1 MNAPSRKRSW
11 KSIWTPSASSRPYAC
26 PTRPV
31 RTRLAAMA
39 RDVDERKK
47 RKALRKLR
55 KAAMLAEQGL
65 GPPLSDWE
73 KQFLEE
79 VEERIEKF
87 GSAFHDLEKGQSDEA
102 LSALQH
108 VKLREID
115 KKARGKS
122 KSGFG
127 SKGGFKRKP
136 SPRVRQIDED
146 LETPAPE
153 PAPRPRPNKPQLV
166 RASDLKS
173 DPEAAPMP
181 SISAQAKPKRP
192 PQLKVIRGGADKT

>member
-1 MNAPSRKRSW
+1 MP
-11 KSIWTPSASSRPYAC
+11 
-26 PTRPV
+26 
-31 RTRLAAMA
+31 

-65 GPPLSDWE
+65 GPPLSEWE

-87 GSAFHDLEKGQSDEA
+87 GSAFHDLDKGGSDEA

-115 KKARGKS
+115 KKARGKG
-122 KSGFG
+122 KSGF
-127 SKGGFKRKP
+127 SNKGGFKRK
-136 SPRVRQIDED
+136 SAAKSTPRVRQIDED
-146 LETPAPE
+146 LEAPTPP
-153 PAPRPRPNKPQLV
+153 PRPSTPQLV
-166 RASDLKS
+166 RASDLDQDS
-173 DPEAAPMP
+173 DSVPKP
-181 SISAQAKPKRP
+181 SISAQARPKKP
-192 PQLKVIRGGADKT
+192 PQFKVIRGGADKS